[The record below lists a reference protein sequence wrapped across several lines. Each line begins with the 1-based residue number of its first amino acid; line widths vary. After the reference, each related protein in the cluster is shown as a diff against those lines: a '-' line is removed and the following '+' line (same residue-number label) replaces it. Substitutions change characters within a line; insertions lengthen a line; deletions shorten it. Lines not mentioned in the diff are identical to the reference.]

1 MIQRHDNCLT
11 GSKGGHYF
19 CSSMKITL
27 FLSVSAMLIITAC
40 DSTKGTVAVQPEPQ
54 VVQSENDEPIH
65 YPEEK
70 HFKNVK
76 QLTFGGNNAE
86 AYWNFSGDQLIFQSD
101 NKNWTAGCDQIFV
114 LDINAKADSTKRKLI
129 STGKG
134 RTTCS
139 FFMPDN
145 KSILYA
151 STHLAMDSCPPVPVR
166 EGGRYVWPI
175 YPEYD
180 IFHAD
185 LNGNILKQYTNE
197 PGYDAEAT
205 VSPKGDKIIF
215 TSTRGGDLDLWI
227 MNIDGSGLKQITSSL
242 GYDGGAA
249 FSADGKQIV
258 WRASRPKTVE
268 EVKKYR
274 DLLAENLVEPT
285 NLEIFVADAD
295 GNHVKQVTNL
305 GKANWAP
312 YFHPDGKRVLFCSNY
327 KSAIGFPFNVFM
339 INVDGTGLEQ
349 ITYDTQFDSFI
360 MFSPNGKKVAW
371 CSNRHNGRTR
381 DTNVFVADWI
391 D

>member
-1 MIQRHDNCLT
+1 MTN
-11 GSKGGHYF
+11 SKALV
-19 CSSMKITL
+19 SSSQLFSQPMKNKIIYL
-27 FLSVSAMLIITAC
+27 ISVVALLTAC
-40 DSTKGTVAVQPEPQ
+40 RKNQPLTVASAQQ
-54 VVQSENDEPIH
+54 KANDSSDEPIH
-65 YPEEK
+65 YKEEK
-70 HFKNVK
+70 HFKNVR

-86 AYWNFSGDQLIFQSD
+86 AYWNFAGTHLIFQSD

-114 LDINAKADSTKRKLI
+114 LDTKVQPDSSKRKLI

-139 FFMPDN
+139 FFMPDD

-151 STHLAMDSCPPVPVR
+151 STHLRMDTCPAVPVR

-185 LNGNILKQYTNE
+185 MNGNIIRQYTTE

-215 TSTRGGDLDLWI
+215 TSTRSGDLDLWV
-227 MNIDGSGLKQITSSL
+227 MNIDGTGLKQITNSL

-249 FSADGKQIV
+249 FSADGKKIV
-258 WRASRPKTVE
+258 WRASRPKTLE

-274 DLLAENLVEPT
+274 ELLDQHLVEPT

-295 GNHVKQVTNL
+295 GGNVKQITSL

-327 KSAIGFPFNVFM
+327 QSAIGFPFNIFM
-339 INVDGTGLEQ
+339 INLDGTGLEQ
-349 ITYDTQFDSFI
+349 VTYDTQFDSFL
-360 MFSPNGKKVAW
+360 MFSPDGKKVAW

-381 DTNVFVADWI
+381 DTNVFIADWVN
-391 D
+391 

>member
-1 MIQRHDNCLT
+1 MNMFL
-11 GSKGGHYF
+11 KF
-19 CSSMKITL
+19 AAITIA
-27 FLSVSAMLIITAC
+27 LSFFAC
-40 DSTKGTVAVQPEPQ
+40 TPKKEVTTSTNGL
-54 VVQSENDEPIH
+54 ENATTDEPIH
-65 YPEEK
+65 YPDEK
-70 HFKNVK
+70 HFKNVR
-76 QLTFGGNNAE
+76 QLTYGGNNAE
-86 AYWNFSGDQLIFQSD
+86 AYWSFGGNKLIFQSD
-101 NKNWTAGCDQIFV
+101 NPNWGLGCDQIFV
-114 LDINAKADSTKRKLI
+114 LDTKAQADSSKRKLI

-139 FFMPDN
+139 FFMPGD

-151 STHLAMDSCPPVPVR
+151 STHLKMDSCPPVPVK

-180 IFHAD
+180 IFESD
-185 LNGNILKQYTNE
+185 LDGKIIKQFTNE

-215 TSTRGGDLDLWI
+215 TSTRNGDLDLYV
-227 MNIDGSGLKQITSSL
+227 MDIDGTNVKQLTSTL

-249 FSADGKQIV
+249 FSPDGKKIV
-258 WRASRPKTVE
+258 WRASRPKTIE

-274 DLLAENLVEPT
+274 DLLAQNLVEPT

-295 GNHVKQVTNL
+295 GSNVQQVTNL

-312 YFHPDGKRVLFCSNY
+312 YFHPGGKKILFCSNH

-339 INVDGTGLEQ
+339 VNLDGTGLEQ
-349 ITYDTQFDSFI
+349 ITFDKQFDSFI
-360 MFSPNGKKVAW
+360 MFSPDGKRVSF

-381 DTNVFVADWI
+381 DTNVFVAEWVD
-391 D
+391 

>member
-1 MIQRHDNCLT
+1 MKKINNNFVLFALIAAALSGCST
-11 GSKGGHYF
+11 GK
-19 CSSMKITL
+19 T
-27 FLSVSAMLIITAC
+27 SATNTTA
-40 DSTKGTVAVQPEPQ
+40 VATEVIK
-54 VVQSENDEPIH
+54 SEADEPIH

-70 HFKNVK
+70 HFKNVR
-76 QLTFGGNNAE
+76 QLTYGGNNAE
-86 AYWNFSGDQLIFQSD
+86 AYWNFSGDKLIFQSD
-101 NKNWTAGCDQIFV
+101 NKNWGLGCDQIFV
-114 LDINAKADSTKRKLI
+114 LDTKTESDSTKKKLI

-145 KSILYA
+145 TILYA
-151 STHLAMDSCPPVPVR
+151 STHLKMDTCPVVPLR
-166 EGGRYVWPI
+166 EGGKYIWPI

-180 IFHAD
+180 IFQAD
-185 LNGNILKQYTNE
+185 LQGNIIKQYTSE

-215 TSTRGGDLDLWI
+215 TSTRSGDLDLWT
-227 MNIDGSGLKQITSSL
+227 MNMDGTGLKQVTNSL

-249 FSADGKQIV
+249 FSADGKKIV
-258 WRASRPKTVE
+258 WRASRPKTTQ
-268 EVKKYR
+268 EVKEYR
-274 DLLAENLVEPT
+274 DLLAKDLVEPT

-295 GNHVKQVTNL
+295 GSNVKQITNL

-327 KSAIGFPFNVFM
+327 KSAIGFPFNIFM
-339 INVDGTGLEQ
+339 INLDGTGLEQ
-349 ITYDTQFDSFI
+349 ITFDTQFDSFL
-360 MFSPNGKKVAW
+360 MFSPDGKKVSF

-381 DTNVFVADWI
+381 DTNVFIADWI

>member
-1 MIQRHDNCLT
+1 MNTILKL
-11 GSKGGHYF
+11 G
-19 CSSMKITL
+19 TL
-27 FLSVSAMLIITAC
+27 
-40 DSTKGTVAVQPEPQ
+40 TVALVFFACSPKKE
-54 VVQSENDEPIH
+54 VATSSVEVLNASTDEPIH

-76 QLTFGGNNAE
+76 QLTYGGNNAE
-86 AYWNFSGDQLIFQSD
+86 AYWSFNGNKLIFQSD
-101 NKNWTAGCDQIFV
+101 NPNWGLGCDQIFV
-114 LDINAKADSTKRKLI
+114 LDTKAQPDSSKRKLI

-139 FFMPDN
+139 FFMPGD

-151 STHLAMDSCPPVPVR
+151 STHLKMDSCPPVPVK

-175 YPEYD
+175 YTEYD
-180 IFHAD
+180 IFESD
-185 LNGNILKQYTNE
+185 LDGKIIRQFTNA

-215 TSTRGGDLDLWI
+215 TSTRNGDLDLYV
-227 MNIDGSGLKQITSSL
+227 MDIDGSNVKQLTSTL

-249 FSADGKQIV
+249 FSPDGKKIV
-258 WRASRPKTVE
+258 WRASRPKTID

-274 DLLAENLVEPT
+274 DLLAQNLVEPT

-295 GNHVKQVTNL
+295 GSNVQQVTNL

-312 YFHPDGKRVLFCSNY
+312 YFHPGGKKILFCSNH

-339 INVDGTGLEQ
+339 VNLDGTGLEQ
-349 ITYDTQFDSFI
+349 VTFDKQFDSFI
-360 MFSPNGKKVAW
+360 MFSPDGKRVSF
-371 CSNRHNGRTR
+371 CSNRRNGRTR
-381 DTNVFVADWI
+381 DTNVFVADWV

>member
-1 MIQRHDNCLT
+1 MNTILKLGTLT
-11 GSKGGHYF
+11 VVLVF
-19 CSSMKITL
+19 FACSPKKEVATS
-27 FLSVSAMLIITAC
+27 SVEVLNP
-40 DSTKGTVAVQPEPQ
+40 ST
-54 VVQSENDEPIH
+54 DEPIH

-70 HFKNVK
+70 HFKNVR
-76 QLTFGGNNAE
+76 QLTYGGNNAE
-86 AYWNFSGDQLIFQSD
+86 AYWSFGGNKLIFQSD
-101 NKNWTAGCDQIFV
+101 NPNWGLGCDQIFV
-114 LDINAKADSTKRKLI
+114 LDTKAQPDSSKRKLI
-129 STGKG
+129 STGRG

-139 FFMPDN
+139 FFMPGD

-151 STHLAMDSCPPVPVR
+151 STHLKMDSCPPVPVK

-180 IFHAD
+180 IFESD
-185 LNGNILKQYTNE
+185 LDGKIIKQFTNA

-215 TSTRGGDLDLWI
+215 TSTRNGDLDLYV
-227 MNIDGSGLKQITSSL
+227 MDIDGSNVKQLTSTL

-249 FSADGKQIV
+249 FSPDGKKIV
-258 WRASRPKTVE
+258 WRASRPKTTD

-274 DLLAENLVEPT
+274 DLLAQNLVEPT

-295 GNHVKQVTNL
+295 GSNVQQVTNL

-312 YFHPDGKRVLFCSNY
+312 YFHPGGKKILFCSNH

-339 INVDGTGLEQ
+339 VNVDGTGLEQ
-349 ITYDTQFDSFI
+349 ITFDKQFDSFI
-360 MFSPNGKKVAW
+360 MFSPDGKRVSF

-381 DTNVFVADWI
+381 DTNVFVADWV